1 MRGRPSITS
10 PQPSHDLKPSIF
22 PSSSS
27 TQNRSFSFL
36 ALPTLKPSFI
46 YKDLRFSIVLFPS
59 RSPLLLVQERG
70 REGEMPIIETLE
82 PRAPEE
88 LQLKIFATKTGEDYL
103 IIQAVSEHVLLPLSP
118 FCTPSFSPGTL
129 ISQPPLLH
137 PARAP
142 TLLHITDAKA
152 VHERN
157 DNQDQYKIVG

>member
-1 MRGRPSITS
+1 LHWIYCVARDAGSS
-10 PQPSHDLKPSIF
+10 VNHLSLLHDLKPSIF

-36 ALPTLKPSFI
+36 ALPTLKPSFL
-46 YKDLRFSIVLFPS
+46 YKDLRFSIVLSPS

-118 FCTPSFSPGTL
+118 FCTPSSSPALSYRSLPFFTQHIRQL
-129 ISQPPLLH
+129 HFASQ
-137 PARAP
+137 
-142 TLLHITDAKA
+142 
-152 VHERN
+152 
-157 DNQDQYKIVG
+157 